1 MLDGLAGV
9 EPGDAGVDDDGE
21 TVEIVEAVESVESA
35 ESVDG
40 ALGGG
45 RATRRDWGRAED
57 WAEDWGWAPEGL
69 NN

>member
-21 TVEIVEAVESVESA
+21 TVETVEIVEAVESAESV

-57 WAEDWGWAPEGL
+57 WGWAPEGL

>member
-21 TVEIVEAVESVESA
+21 TVETVEIVEAVESA

-45 RATRRDWGRAED
+45 RATRRGWGRAED
-57 WAEDWGWAPEGL
+57 WGWDWAPEGL

>member
-21 TVEIVEAVESVESA
+21 TVETVEAVESA
-35 ESVDG
+35 ESVDA

-57 WAEDWGWAPEGL
+57 WGWGWAPEGL